1 MHISKYVSDLKR
13 RCLTRNAGRSVMA
26 MRMHGA
32 PNRWTV
38 PADVPTAKYPMPGS
52 YAIVDISPG
61 SVSWS
66 RKHSAN
72 LFASRKSPVQSGR
85 RECNGGSRSCAFDL
99 DRPTADLS
107 HDMVGSHGPL
117 LEKSA
122 STPHRVC
129 FSTPATLLSLTYG
142 TLWVL
147 MLFSHPTYV
156 LCVYAYMF
164 SLDIVRRPLTAR
176 VPSHICAG
184 HCTSSTRLTVQRL
197 DERIRVFFPSF
208 KLTQILFL

>member
-72 LFASRKSPVQSGR
+72 LFASRKSPVQSAR

-107 HDMVGSHGPL
+107 HDMVGSHGPP
-117 LEKSA
+117 LETSA
-122 STPHRVC
+122 STHRAR
-129 FSTPATLLSLTYG
+129 FSIPSTLQILTSYG

-147 MLFSHPTYV
+147 ELLASLHMF
-156 LCVYAYMF
+156 YMYLSIYIF
-164 SLDIVRRPLTAR
+164 F
-176 VPSHICAG
+176 G
-184 HCTSSTRLTVQRL
+184 HCQTSSDCSCPFSRLCGPLHFINTSYSAATR
-197 DERIRVFFPSF
+197 
-208 KLTQILFL
+208 

>member
-72 LFASRKSPVQSGR
+72 LFASRKSPVQSAR

-107 HDMVGSHGPL
+107 HDMVGSHGPP
-117 LEKSA
+117 LETSA
-122 STPHRVC
+122 STHRAR
-129 FSTPATLLSLTYG
+129 FSTPSTLQILISYG
-142 TLWVL
+142 TLRVL
-147 MLFSHPTYV
+147 VLLASLHMFYV
-156 LCVYAYMF
+156 LK
-164 SLDIVRRPLTAR
+164 
-176 VPSHICAG
+176 HIYFLW
-184 HCTSSTRLTVQRL
+184 TLSV
-197 DERIRVFFPSF
+197 
-208 KLTQILFL
+208 IL

>member
-32 PNRWTV
+32 PNRWIV

-72 LFASRKSPVQSGR
+72 LFASRKSPVQSAR

-99 DRPTADLS
+99 DRLTADLS

-122 STPHRVC
+122 STHRAR
-129 FSTPATLLSLTYG
+129 FSTPSTLQILISYSTLRVLVLLASLH
-142 TLWVL
+142 
-147 MLFSHPTYV
+147 MFYV
-156 LCVYAYMF
+156 LK
-164 SLDIVRRPLTAR
+164 
-176 VPSHICAG
+176 HIYFLW
-184 HCTSSTRLTVQRL
+184 TLSV
-197 DERIRVFFPSF
+197 
-208 KLTQILFL
+208 IL

>member
-72 LFASRKSPVQSGR
+72 LFASRKSPVQSAR

-122 STPHRVC
+122 STHRAHL
-129 FSTPATLLSLTYG
+129 STPPTLQILTSYG

-147 MLFSHPTYV
+147 VLLASLHMFYV
-156 LCVYAYMF
+156 FKHIYFRWTLSDILWRLV
-164 SLDIVRRPLTAR
+164 SLLAFVRAVALHQH
-176 VPSHICAG
+176 VLQCS
-184 HCTSSTRLTVQRL
+184 
-197 DERIRVFFPSF
+197 D
-208 KLTQILFL
+208 